1 MNVPMVR
8 KTTDE
13 GGNVTEE
20 DFTLNSLEVIGRI
33 DPEGLDIEVSMPKLL
48 SLVKIISNFSPSR
61 PAAAT

>member
-1 MNVPMVR
+1 MNVPMAR

-13 GGNVTEE
+13 NGNVTEE

>member
-13 GGNVTEE
+13 DGNITEE

-33 DPEGLDIEVSMPKLL
+33 DPEGLDIEVSIPKLL
-48 SLVKIISNFSPSR
+48 SLVKMISNIAPLR

>member
-48 SLVKIISNFSPSR
+48 SLVKIISNFFPSR

>member
-13 GGNVTEE
+13 DGNVTEE

-33 DPEGLDIEVSMPKLL
+33 DPEGLDIEVSIPKLL
-48 SLVKIISNFSPSR
+48 
-61 PAAAT
+61 